1 MKDILKYFI
10 NYCKNSSGQFSVET
24 MDRLLDKGFVITNSD
39 NEFKKPTKNLYLLGD
54 VRAFQKVTETLPQG
68 IFSERTQDNGFENN
82 LIKLQT
88 LLGNNYQTL
97 EEGGLVELIDGNS
110 SFMTYSLLFTLYKE
124 TFRLIQKGVV
134 VNYDEQNN
142 NIIISSVETFLKYN
156 EASQPEIPLGLQY
169 SILGEL
175 DGGGA
180 QPA

>member
-10 NYCKNSSGQFSVET
+10 NYCKDSSGQFSLEA

-68 IFSERTQDNGFENN
+68 IFSERTVDNGFDNG
-82 LIKLQT
+82 LIKLEK
-88 LLGNNYQTL
+88 LLGNDYQTL
-97 EEGGLVELIDGNS
+97 EEIGLVELIDGNS
-110 SFMTYSLLFTLYKE
+110 IFINYPQLFTIFND
-124 TFRLIQKGVV
+124 TFRLIEKGIV

-142 NIIISSVETFLKYN
+142 NIIIASVETFLKYN
-156 EASQPEIPLGLQY
+156 ESVTPIIPSGLEY

-175 DGGGA
+175 GGGA
-180 QPA
+180 VPA

>member
-39 NEFKKPTKNLYLLGD
+39 NEFKKPTKNLYVLSSNES
-54 VRAFQKVTETLPQG
+54 FQKFLDATQN
-68 IFSERTQDNGFENN
+68 FNERTQDNGFENN

-97 EEGGLVELIDGNS
+97 EQIGLVELIDGNS
-110 SFMTYSLLFTLYKE
+110 TFINYQELFTLFNG
-124 TFRLIQKGVV
+124 TFRSIERGVV

-142 NIIISSVETFLKYN
+142 NIIISSIETFLKYY
-156 EASQPEIPLGLQY
+156 EAVTPTIPSGLEY

-175 DGGGA
+175 GGGA